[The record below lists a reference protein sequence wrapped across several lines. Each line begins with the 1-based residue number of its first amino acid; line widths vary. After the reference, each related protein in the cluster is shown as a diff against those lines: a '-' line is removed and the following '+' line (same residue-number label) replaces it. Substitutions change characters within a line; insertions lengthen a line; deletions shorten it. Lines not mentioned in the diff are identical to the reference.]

1 MMVKRPQG
9 SCPPSAGCIAAT
21 LAPQPIDRGVD
32 FVGQVIKP
40 WRRSTRKRTVN
51 TAINRIKTMPNS
63 ELYETANSYLGVIG
77 QATGGHH
84 DKCLVAKQILKR
96 GFCVNQQIT
105 KAYKTL

>member
-1 MMVKRPQG
+1 MMAKRPQG

-40 WRRSTRKRTVN
+40 WRRTTRKRTVK
-51 TAINRIKTMPNS
+51 TAINRLKTIS
-63 ELYETANSYLGVIG
+63 KDELYENGNSYLGIIR
-77 QATGGHH
+77 QASKGHH

-105 KAYKTL
+105 KAYRT